1 MREKVKLDPEKVNI
15 MRLSMTDLEIRKELW
30 TSTVNIN
37 NQCWTRRK
45 NRIPFIQRNL
55 VTKQWKPT
63 LHKPII
69 DERNLMTKRHIEIVK
84 GNYWDIEGSKDI
96 VRVWENPHPF
106 ISTKIK

>member
-1 MREKVKLDPEKVNI
+1 MREKVKLDPVKVNT

-63 LHKPII
+63 FHKPVI
-69 DERNLMTKRHIEIVK
+69 DERNLETRSWSEVYPEKKQNKWEWEIIEIGMRPVGFFK
-84 GNYWDIEGSKDI
+84 NY
-96 VRVWENPHPF
+96 
-106 ISTKIK
+106 IK